1 MNVLD
6 SPTLKAL
13 NTKTRQEIIKLLSK
27 RPYTASE
34 LSKLLGKHVTTVS
47 EHLNVLEK
55 SSLVQKKTGNKWIY
69 YNLTTKAQSLSK
81 PQYSWSILFSS
92 IISLIAG
99 GYLYTISQPQYAA
112 QSLKTA
118 ETTTAAD
125 APAITAA
132 AENIMSIDLIFGI
145 ALIIIAL
152 LGFAFFTIKYL
163 RARTLTKRSLYIE

>member
-1 MNVLD
+1 MNILD

-55 SSLVQKKTGNKWIY
+55 SQLVQRKEGNKWIY
-69 YNLTTKAQSLSK
+69 YILTHKAQDLGK

-92 IISLIAG
+92 TISLLAG
-99 GYLYTISQPQYAA
+99 GYLYMIGTEPSMESMKTTAPAA
-112 QSLKTA
+112 IDTVTRTA
-118 ETTTAAD
+118 ET
-125 APAITAA
+125 AI
-132 AENIMSIDLIFGI
+132 SINLIFGI
-145 ALIIIAL
+145 ALISLAV
-152 LGFAFFTIKYL
+152 LGFAFVAAKYI
-163 RARTLTKRSLYIE
+163 RARTLTNRSLYII